1 MVIVNGASTIGE
13 ERVADMKKRLE
24 MKNVPIAQIARS
36 DRVVMSPQI
45 MYREGFEDYA
55 YKIRDMLG
63 NSKMAVTLN
72 RQAGGIDD
80 VIVLWGQ
87 PEAAAYGAGQS
98 APVVQGKRAEGS
110 DNKLDDLVKGVEDTK
125 KSVDHAKDVG
135 NSLTKF

>member
-1 MVIVNGASTIGE
+1 
-13 ERVADMKKRLE
+13 
-24 MKNVPIAQIARS
+24 
-36 DRVVMSPQI
+36 
-45 MYREGFEDYA
+45 
-55 YKIRDMLG
+55 MLG